1 MIAGP
6 RFLSA
11 GLIISFYSF
20 LVLWELPVVWRLGWR
35 LFCFWGWA
43 DLVWASGFFRML
55 YVFFDGYWCW
65 RWIPLLVFYVYL
77 FNIGRISWWCGWV
90 QIDSCADIVG
100 SLEDCVVDIIFKVLL
115 YSYFR
120 IRDEAIV
127 VEALLF
133 CMSLFYQKLYILH
146 FFYSFFVSGRSSLR

>member
-1 MIAGP
+1 
-6 RFLSA
+6 
-11 GLIISFYSF
+11 
-20 LVLWELPVVWRLGWR
+20 V
-35 LFCFWGWA
+35 
-43 DLVWASGFFRML
+43 
-55 YVFFDGYWCW
+55 
-65 RWIPLLVFYVYL
+65 
-77 FNIGRISWWCGWV
+77 
-90 QIDSCADIVG
+90 DIVG